1 MVVDDDFR
9 NVFALT
15 ALLERGG
22 AEVTGVESGAEAL
35 TALEQT
41 PGINLV
47 LMDIMM
53 PEMDGYDTI
62 RAIRALE
69 RFQSLPILAVT
80 GKVMG
85 GERERCLDAGAND
98 YVPKPVD
105 TVELLAAVGP
115 WLDTMAQVTQ

>member
-1 MVVDDDFR
+1 
-9 NVFALT
+9 
-15 ALLERGG
+15 
-22 AEVTGVESGAEAL
+22 
-35 TALEQT
+35 
-41 PGINLV
+41 
-47 LMDIMM
+47 
-53 PEMDGYDTI
+53 MDGYDTI
-62 RAIRALE
+62 RAIRALD